1 MTHFNYFKPAYRQFF
16 GKKTLLIDGNDGTVR
31 HLADVMGLS
40 ISPDKD
46 MKLDEK
52 HNILC
57 LRNTEY
63 FFSGKEISDEETL
76 KRLQRLHLR
85 LEEVRNI

>member
-1 MTHFNYFKPAYRQFF
+1 M
-16 GKKTLLIDGNDGTVR
+16 DGNKGTVR

-76 KRLQRLHLR
+76 ERM
-85 LEEVRNI
+85 LEYIKAINLNKTCQTMPKETL

>member
-1 MTHFNYFKPAYRQFF
+1 MISQSYAFFKRKHIIIFAKPQYIVSAAAY
-16 GKKTLLIDGNDGTVR
+16 IE
-31 HLADVMGLS
+31 S
-40 ISPDKD
+40 
-46 MKLDEK
+46 K

-63 FFSGKEISDEETL
+63 FFSGKEVLDEETL